1 MIATCRPRLE
11 TARQATHR
19 AEPQRPTDPSRGD
32 RRMPRCRHLRPW
44 NRCLA
49 QARAEAQ
56 RRQAICP
63 HASIHTKPKPT
74 AEAQT
79 STGAGTLSMGSAALL
94 GDLSSASDRD
104 RRCGCLCV
112 APTIPGS
119 TPSLILHAM
128 LPEPPWLGEEWRGR
142 YLLDALGCFLCAK
155 GDTIHNACLALGRT
169 PLNCKP
175 QWLPKTMQPAHMR
188 CALSRMGAPG
198 AGSAPS
204 TNKNPWRDKRNAPL
218 VLRSGRPC
226 VEDGDAAHTMPSHHG
241 QKWGTPRRLQKWW
254 SNVRATSTLVSAPP
268 HNQTR
273 HLFC

>member
-1 MIATCRPRLE
+1 MVGVQTAKNTHKKRTADRRPEHITCAENATRKTKWRIEPLRFHRKHLEARQVIATCRPRLE

-128 LPEPPWLGEEWRGR
+128 LPEPPWLG
-142 YLLDALGCFLCAK
+142 K
-155 GDTIHNACLALGRT
+155 
-169 PLNCKP
+169 
-175 QWLPKTMQPAHMR
+175 
-188 CALSRMGAPG
+188 SG
-198 AGSAPS
+198 AGAIYS
-204 TNKNPWRDKRNAPL
+204 T
-218 VLRSGRPC
+218 
-226 VEDGDAAHTMPSHHG
+226 H
-241 QKWGTPRRLQKWW
+241 WGAFSVQRAIQFTTP
-254 SNVRATSTLVSAPP
+254 A
-268 HNQTR
+268 
-273 HLFC
+273 